1 MKASAVR
8 TIRFNRTPVPGKDA
22 VSYRLVPSCSSVPLR
37 WSGGSLVSDIDR
49 ITLRVI
55 RQTGDDTPVT
65 VPPSSW
71 GTEGISITC
80 SYGLGNDSAPGF
92 SYSPDDGISVN
103 VQASG
108 VTAYLVL
115 SGITVYTVTIPF
127 VSDGQP
133 GQPGADSVTWT
144 LVPSVTAVKYDTMT
158 GAYSPVA
165 LSCRL
170 MRHDGDAVTE
180 IDNPSGHGL
189 AMWFYVDSN
198 RAQYVPGMS
207 MQLVYPV
214 RPSRFAFSV
223 TKGTA
228 EVARADIPVVTNG
241 PYVPFPRLWDE
252 YPDDY
257 VFMQG
262 KDGEERRDLVLARD
276 GSSGRLY
283 ACACKL
289 THVKNAA
296 YPPLPAGGPGKG
308 HWVTGE
314 QQRFIA
320 TELLLAE
327 LAYVRNLMA
336 EYVQMRDAEG
346 NVLFEVFEGH
356 VTARTGTFENVRV
369 SGTVSA
375 GDPHGKR
382 VLLDPD
388 GKAVRIYDADGSE
401 CARLDGSSY
410 TYESVMPAAGQT
422 LPAPDGKAV
431 SMSAAASPTTAATDT
446 RVVMARSA
454 STATGIGSVRITVS
468 ADVSMPPDASPR
480 AAGSEMTPVMLK
492 TAYVYCTVAT
502 YDVKGA
508 LLDSSRLLVTACA
521 MKADG
526 SYSGSATRTYTVA
539 VPEGRHEISF
549 ELQATGDN
557 ASATVKLS
565 QATFV
570 ADAMMT
576 RYFGNGLALTKDTEN
591 YLIALYDST
600 AKRMRLLLGGIL
612 EVNGVRQPATVYAG
626 RVTDGSTSAS
636 VPATLTSRFYPGTS
650 AGVTLAKGSTPAAGY
665 TLRFPA
671 SYGLT
676 PANSLIRLTGYGG
689 VADKPTECPAK
700 PSLKSVAASGSDL
713 LVTVWVSDDAS
724 PNYGGFDIE
733 VCRTG

>member
-1 MKASAVR
+1 MAVNELATASVQL
-8 TIRFNRTPVPGKDA
+8 VWEKDPA
-22 VSYRLVPSCSSVPLR
+22 TFWTLVPSADNVSRRADGSVSPSVVSVDVVKTTGSEQERVKYGILRFSRNDYALEEELPVSASGTSNGVNIGSSSSVTFRLYDTDGR
-37 WSGGSLVSDIDR
+37 TLLANRR
-49 ITLRVI
+49 I
-55 RQTGDDTPVT
+55 PV
-65 VPPSSW
+65 V
-71 GTEGISITC
+71 
-80 SYGLGNDSAPGF
+80 D
-92 SYSPDDGISVN
+92 
-103 VQASG
+103 
-108 VTAYLVL
+108 
-115 SGITVYTVTIPF
+115 
-127 VSDGQP
+127 DGQP

-158 GAYSPVA
+158 GAYSPVT

-170 MRHDGDAVTE
+170 MRHDGDAVSE

-189 AMWFYVDSN
+189 AMWFCVDSN

-276 GSSGRLY
+276 DNSGRLY

-289 THVKNAA
+289 THVKNTA
-296 YPPLPAGGPGKG
+296 YPPLPTGGPGKD

-314 QQRFIA
+314 QQKFIA
-320 TELLLAE
+320 TELLLAK

-336 EYVQMRDAEG
+336 EYVQMYDAEG
-346 NVLFEVFEGH
+346 NILFEVYNGN
-356 VTARTGTFENVRV
+356 VVARTGTFENVRV
-369 SGTVSA
+369 SGSVSA

-480 AAGSEMTPVMLK
+480 AAGSEMTPVVLK

-502 YDVKGA
+502 YDVKGT
-508 LLDSSRLLVTACA
+508 LLDSSRLLVAACA
-521 MKADG
+521 MNADG

-549 ELQATGDN
+549 ELQATGDS
-557 ASATVKLS
+557 ASATVKLT

-576 RYFGNGLALTKDTEN
+576 RYFGNGFALTKDTEN

-636 VPATLTSRFYPGTS
+636 VGATLTSRFYPGTS
-650 AGVTLAKGSTPAAGY
+650 AGVTLTKGSTPAAGY

-700 PSLKSVAASGSDL
+700 PSLKSVAASGSNL

>member
-1 MKASAVR
+1 MAVNELATASVQLMWE
-8 TIRFNRTPVPGKDA
+8 KDPA
-22 VSYRLVPSCSSVPLR
+22 TFWTLVPSADNVSRRADGSVSPSVVSVDVVKTTGSEQERVKHGILRFSRNDYALEEELPVSASGTSNGVNIGSSSSVTFRLYDTDGR
-37 WSGGSLVSDIDR
+37 TLLANRR
-49 ITLRVI
+49 IPVV
-55 RQTGDDTPVT
+55 DD
-65 VPPSSW
+65 
-71 GTEGISITC
+71 
-80 SYGLGNDSAPGF
+80 
-92 SYSPDDGISVN
+92 
-103 VQASG
+103 
-108 VTAYLVL
+108 
-115 SGITVYTVTIPF
+115 
-127 VSDGQP
+127 

-170 MRHDGDAVTE
+170 MRHDGDAVSE

-189 AMWFYVDSN
+189 AMWFCVDSN

-262 KDGEERRDLVLARD
+262 KDGEGRRDLVLARD
-276 GSSGRLY
+276 DSSGRLY

-346 NVLFEVFEGH
+346 NVLFEVYNGN

-369 SGTVSA
+369 SGSVSA

-492 TAYVYCTVAT
+492 TAHVYCTVAT

-508 LLDSSRLLVTACA
+508 LLDSSRLLVAACA
-521 MKADG
+521 MNADG

-549 ELQATGDN
+549 ELQATGDS
-557 ASATVKLS
+557 ASAIVKLT

>member
-1 MKASAVR
+1 MAVNELATASVQL
-8 TIRFNRTPVPGKDA
+8 VWEKDPA
-22 VSYRLVPSCSSVPLR
+22 TFWTLVPSADNVSRRADGSVSPSVVSVDVVKTTGSEQERVKYGILRFSRNDYALEEELPVSASGTSNGVNIGSSSSVTFRLYDTDGR
-37 WSGGSLVSDIDR
+37 TLLANRR
-49 ITLRVI
+49 I
-55 RQTGDDTPVT
+55 PV
-65 VPPSSW
+65 V
-71 GTEGISITC
+71 
-80 SYGLGNDSAPGF
+80 D
-92 SYSPDDGISVN
+92 
-103 VQASG
+103 
-108 VTAYLVL
+108 
-115 SGITVYTVTIPF
+115 
-127 VSDGQP
+127 DGQP

-276 GSSGRLY
+276 DNSGRLY

-289 THVKNAA
+289 THVKNTA
-296 YPPLPAGGPGKG
+296 YPPLPTGGPGKD

-314 QQRFIA
+314 QQKFIA
-320 TELLLAE
+320 TELLLAK

-336 EYVQMRDAEG
+336 EYVQMYDAEG
-346 NVLFEVFEGH
+346 NILFEVYNGN
-356 VTARTGTFENVRV
+356 VVARTGTFENVRV
-369 SGTVSA
+369 SGSVSA

>member
-1 MKASAVR
+1 MAVNELATASVQL
-8 TIRFNRTPVPGKDA
+8 TWEKDPA
-22 VSYRLVPSCSSVPLR
+22 TFWTLVPSADNVSRRANGSVSPSVVSVDVVKTTGSEQERVKYGILRFSRNDYALEEELPVSASGTSNGVNIGSSSSVTFRLYDTDGR
-37 WSGGSLVSDIDR
+37 TLLANRR
-49 ITLRVI
+49 I
-55 RQTGDDTPVT
+55 PV
-65 VPPSSW
+65 V
-71 GTEGISITC
+71 
-80 SYGLGNDSAPGF
+80 D
-92 SYSPDDGISVN
+92 
-103 VQASG
+103 
-108 VTAYLVL
+108 
-115 SGITVYTVTIPF
+115 
-127 VSDGQP
+127 DGQP

-144 LVPSVTAVKYDTMT
+144 LVPSATAVRYDTMT

-170 MRHDGDAVTE
+170 MRHDGDAVSE

-189 AMWFYVDSN
+189 AMWFCVDNN

-207 MQLVYPV
+207 MPLVYPV

-276 GSSGRLY
+276 GNSGRLY

-289 THVKNAA
+289 THVKNEA
-296 YPPLPAGGPGKG
+296 YPPLPAGGPGKD

-314 QQRFIA
+314 QQKFIA

-336 EYVQMRDAEG
+336 EYVQMHDAEG
-346 NVLFEVFEGH
+346 NVLFEVYNGN
-356 VTARTGTFENVRV
+356 VVARTGTFENVRV

-549 ELQATGDN
+549 ELQATGDS
-557 ASATVKLS
+557 ASATVKLT

-576 RYFGNGLALTKDTEN
+576 RYFGNGFALTKDTEN

-636 VPATLTSRFYPGTS
+636 VGATLTSRFYPGTS
-650 AGVTLAKGSTPAAGY
+650 AGVTLAKGSSPAAGY

>member
-1 MKASAVR
+1 MAMNELATASVQL
-8 TIRFNRTPVPGKDA
+8 TWEKDPA
-22 VSYRLVPSCSSVPLR
+22 TFWTLVPSADNVSRRANGSVSPSVVSVDVVKTTGSEQERVKHGILRFSRNDYALEEELPVSVSGTSNGVNIGSSSSVTFRLYDTDGR
-37 WSGGSLVSDIDR
+37 TLLANRR
-49 ITLRVI
+49 I
-55 RQTGDDTPVT
+55 PV
-65 VPPSSW
+65 V
-71 GTEGISITC
+71 
-80 SYGLGNDSAPGF
+80 D
-92 SYSPDDGISVN
+92 
-103 VQASG
+103 
-108 VTAYLVL
+108 
-115 SGITVYTVTIPF
+115 
-127 VSDGQP
+127 DGQP

-241 PYVPFPRLWDE
+241 PYVPFLRLWDE

-262 KDGEERRDLVLARD
+262 KDGEARRDLVLARD
-276 GSSGRLY
+276 DNSGRLY

-296 YPPLPAGGPGKG
+296 YPPLPAGGPGKD

-314 QQRFIA
+314 QQEFIA
-320 TELLLAE
+320 TKLMLAE
-327 LAYVRNLMA
+327 LARVRNLMA
-336 EYVQMRDAEG
+336 EYVQMCDAEG
-346 NVLFEVFEGH
+346 NILFEVFEGH
-356 VTARTGTFENVRV
+356 VIARTGTFENVKV

-454 STATGIGSVRITVS
+454 ATATGIGSVRITVS

-480 AAGSEMTPVMLK
+480 ATGSEMTPVMLK

-508 LLDSSRLLVTACA
+508 LLDSSRLLVAACA
-521 MKADG
+521 MNADG

-549 ELQATGDN
+549 ELQATGDS

-576 RYFGNGLALTKDTEN
+576 RYFGNGFALTKDTEN

-650 AGVTLAKGSTPAAGY
+650 AGVTLAKGTTPAAGY

>member
-1 MKASAVR
+1 MAVNELATASVQL
-8 TIRFNRTPVPGKDA
+8 VWEKDPA
-22 VSYRLVPSCSSVPLR
+22 TFWTLVPSADNVSRRADGSVSPSVVSVDVVKTTGSEQERVKYGILRFSRNDYALEEELPVSASGTSNGVNIGSSSSVTFRLYDTDGR
-37 WSGGSLVSDIDR
+37 TLLANRR
-49 ITLRVI
+49 I
-55 RQTGDDTPVT
+55 PV
-65 VPPSSW
+65 V
-71 GTEGISITC
+71 
-80 SYGLGNDSAPGF
+80 D
-92 SYSPDDGISVN
+92 
-103 VQASG
+103 
-108 VTAYLVL
+108 
-115 SGITVYTVTIPF
+115 
-127 VSDGQP
+127 DGQP

-158 GAYSPVA
+158 GAYSPVT

-170 MRHDGDAVTE
+170 MRHDGDAVSE

-189 AMWFYVDSN
+189 AMWFCVDSN

-276 GSSGRLY
+276 DNSGRLY

-289 THVKNAA
+289 THVKNTA
-296 YPPLPAGGPGKG
+296 YPPLPTGGPGKD

-314 QQRFIA
+314 QQKFIA
-320 TELLLAE
+320 TELLLAK

-336 EYVQMRDAEG
+336 EYVQMYDAEG
-346 NVLFEVFEGH
+346 NILFEVYNGN
-356 VTARTGTFENVRV
+356 VVARTGTFENVRV
-369 SGTVSA
+369 SGSVSA

-549 ELQATGDN
+549 ELQATGDS

-576 RYFGNGLALTKDTEN
+576 RYFGNGFALTKDTEN

>member
-1 MKASAVR
+1 MAVNELATASVQL
-8 TIRFNRTPVPGKDA
+8 VWEKDPA
-22 VSYRLVPSCSSVPLR
+22 TFWTLVPSADNVSRRADGSVSPSVVSVDVVKTTGSEQERVKYGILRFSRNDYALEEELPVSASGTSNGVNIGSSSSVTFRLYDTDGR
-37 WSGGSLVSDIDR
+37 TLLANRR
-49 ITLRVI
+49 I
-55 RQTGDDTPVT
+55 PV
-65 VPPSSW
+65 V
-71 GTEGISITC
+71 
-80 SYGLGNDSAPGF
+80 D
-92 SYSPDDGISVN
+92 
-103 VQASG
+103 
-108 VTAYLVL
+108 
-115 SGITVYTVTIPF
+115 
-127 VSDGQP
+127 DGQP

-158 GAYSPVA
+158 GAYSPVT

-170 MRHDGDAVTE
+170 MRHDGDAVSE

-189 AMWFYVDSN
+189 AMWFCVDSN

-276 GSSGRLY
+276 DNSGRLY

-289 THVKNAA
+289 THVKNTA
-296 YPPLPAGGPGKG
+296 YPPLPTGGPGKD

-314 QQRFIA
+314 QQKFIA
-320 TELLLAE
+320 TELLLAK

-336 EYVQMRDAEG
+336 EYVQMYDAEG
-346 NVLFEVFEGH
+346 NILFEVYNGN
-356 VTARTGTFENVRV
+356 VVARTGTFENVRV
-369 SGTVSA
+369 SGSVSA

-549 ELQATGDN
+549 ELQATGDS

-576 RYFGNGLALTKDTEN
+576 RYFGNGFALTKDTEN

-636 VPATLTSRFYPGTS
+636 VGATLTSRFYPGTS
-650 AGVTLAKGSTPAAGY
+650 AGVTLTKGTTPAAGY

>member
-1 MKASAVR
+1 MAMNELATASVQL
-8 TIRFNRTPVPGKDA
+8 TWEKDPA
-22 VSYRLVPSCSSVPLR
+22 TFWTLVPSADNVSRRANGSVSPSVVSVDVVKTTGSEQERVKHGILRFSRNDYALEEELPVSASGTSNGVNIGSSSSVTFRLYDTDGR
-37 WSGGSLVSDIDR
+37 TLLANRR
-49 ITLRVI
+49 I
-55 RQTGDDTPVT
+55 PV
-65 VPPSSW
+65 V
-71 GTEGISITC
+71 
-80 SYGLGNDSAPGF
+80 D
-92 SYSPDDGISVN
+92 
-103 VQASG
+103 
-108 VTAYLVL
+108 
-115 SGITVYTVTIPF
+115 
-127 VSDGQP
+127 DGQP

-241 PYVPFPRLWDE
+241 PYVPFLRLWDE

-262 KDGEERRDLVLARD
+262 KDGEARRDLVLARD
-276 GSSGRLY
+276 DNSGRLY

-296 YPPLPAGGPGKG
+296 YPPLPAGGPGKD

-314 QQRFIA
+314 QQEFIA
-320 TELLLAE
+320 TKLMLAE
-327 LAYVRNLMA
+327 LARVRNLMA
-336 EYVQMRDAEG
+336 EYVQMCDAEG
-346 NVLFEVFEGH
+346 NILFEVFEGH
-356 VTARTGTFENVRV
+356 VIARTGTFENVKV

-454 STATGIGSVRITVS
+454 ATATGIGSVRITVS

-480 AAGSEMTPVMLK
+480 ATGSEMTPVMLK

-508 LLDSSRLLVTACA
+508 LLDSSRLLVAACA
-521 MKADG
+521 MNADG

-549 ELQATGDN
+549 ELQATGDS

-576 RYFGNGLALTKDTEN
+576 RYFGNGFALTKDTEN

-650 AGVTLAKGSTPAAGY
+650 AGVTLAKGTTPAAGY

-700 PSLKSVAASGSDL
+700 PSLKSVAASGGDL

>member
-1 MKASAVR
+1 MAMNELATASVQL
-8 TIRFNRTPVPGKDA
+8 VWEKDPA
-22 VSYRLVPSCSSVPLR
+22 TFWTLVPSADNVSRRADGSVSPSVVSVDVVKTTGSEQERVKHGILRFSRNDYALEEELPVSASGTSNGVNIGSSSSVTFRLYDTNGR
-37 WSGGSLVSDIDR
+37 TLLANRR
-49 ITLRVI
+49 IPVV
-55 RQTGDDTPVT
+55 DD
-65 VPPSSW
+65 
-71 GTEGISITC
+71 
-80 SYGLGNDSAPGF
+80 
-92 SYSPDDGISVN
+92 
-103 VQASG
+103 
-108 VTAYLVL
+108 
-115 SGITVYTVTIPF
+115 
-127 VSDGQP
+127 

-170 MRHDGDAVTE
+170 FRHEGDAVTE
-180 IDNPSGHGL
+180 IDSPSGHGL

-262 KDGEERRDLVLARD
+262 KDGEGRRDLVLARD

-296 YPPLPAGGPGKG
+296 YPPLPAGGPGKD

-314 QQRFIA
+314 QQKFIA

-346 NVLFEVFEGH
+346 NVLFEVYNGN
-356 VTARTGTFENVRV
+356 VVARTGTFENVRV
-369 SGTVSA
+369 SGSVSA

-410 TYESVMPAAGQT
+410 AYESVMPAAGQT

-502 YDVKGA
+502 YDVKGT

-521 MKADG
+521 MNADG

-549 ELQATGDN
+549 ELQATGDS
-557 ASATVKLS
+557 ASATVKLT

-576 RYFGNGLALTKDTEN
+576 RYFGNGFALTKDTEN

-636 VPATLTSRFYPGTS
+636 VGATLTSRFYPGTS

>member
-1 MKASAVR
+1 M
-8 TIRFNRTPVPGKDA
+8 
-22 VSYRLVPSCSSVPLR
+22 
-37 WSGGSLVSDIDR
+37 
-49 ITLRVI
+49 
-55 RQTGDDTPVT
+55 
-65 VPPSSW
+65 
-71 GTEGISITC
+71 
-80 SYGLGNDSAPGF
+80 
-92 SYSPDDGISVN
+92 
-103 VQASG
+103 
-108 VTAYLVL
+108 
-115 SGITVYTVTIPF
+115 
-127 VSDGQP
+127 
-133 GQPGADSVTWT
+133 
-144 LVPSVTAVKYDTMT
+144 KYDTMT
-158 GAYSPVA
+158 GAYSPVT

-422 LPAPDGKAV
+422 LPAPDG
-431 SMSAAASPTTAATDT
+431 
-446 RVVMARSA
+446 
-454 STATGIGSVRITVS
+454 
-468 ADVSMPPDASPR
+468 
-480 AAGSEMTPVMLK
+480 
-492 TAYVYCTVAT
+492 
-502 YDVKGA
+502 
-508 LLDSSRLLVTACA
+508 
-521 MKADG
+521 
-526 SYSGSATRTYTVA
+526 
-539 VPEGRHEISF
+539 
-549 ELQATGDN
+549 
-557 ASATVKLS
+557 
-565 QATFV
+565 
-570 ADAMMT
+570 
-576 RYFGNGLALTKDTEN
+576 
-591 YLIALYDST
+591 
-600 AKRMRLLLGGIL
+600 
-612 EVNGVRQPATVYAG
+612 
-626 RVTDGSTSAS
+626 
-636 VPATLTSRFYPGTS
+636 
-650 AGVTLAKGSTPAAGY
+650 
-665 TLRFPA
+665 
-671 SYGLT
+671 
-676 PANSLIRLTGYGG
+676 
-689 VADKPTECPAK
+689 
-700 PSLKSVAASGSDL
+700 
-713 LVTVWVSDDAS
+713 
-724 PNYGGFDIE
+724 
-733 VCRTG
+733 

>member
-1 MKASAVR
+1 MAVNELATASVQL
-8 TIRFNRTPVPGKDA
+8 VWEKDPA
-22 VSYRLVPSCSSVPLR
+22 TFWTLVPSADNVSRRADGSVSPSVVSVDVVKTTGSEQERVKYGILRFSRNDYALEEELPVSASGTSNGVNIGSSSSVTFRLYDTDGR
-37 WSGGSLVSDIDR
+37 TLLANRR
-49 ITLRVI
+49 I
-55 RQTGDDTPVT
+55 PV
-65 VPPSSW
+65 V
-71 GTEGISITC
+71 
-80 SYGLGNDSAPGF
+80 D
-92 SYSPDDGISVN
+92 
-103 VQASG
+103 
-108 VTAYLVL
+108 
-115 SGITVYTVTIPF
+115 
-127 VSDGQP
+127 DGQP

-276 GSSGRLY
+276 DNSGRLY

-289 THVKNAA
+289 THVKNTA
-296 YPPLPAGGPGKG
+296 YPPLPTGGPGKD

-314 QQRFIA
+314 QQKFIA
-320 TELLLAE
+320 TELLLAK

-336 EYVQMRDAEG
+336 EYVQMYDAEG
-346 NVLFEVFEGH
+346 NILFEVYNGN
-356 VTARTGTFENVRV
+356 VVARTGTFENVRV
-369 SGTVSA
+369 SGSVSA

-549 ELQATGDN
+549 ELQATGDS

-576 RYFGNGLALTKDTEN
+576 RYFGNGFALTKDTEN

-636 VPATLTSRFYPGTS
+636 VGATLTSRFYPGTS
-650 AGVTLAKGSTPAAGY
+650 AGVTLTKGTTPAAGY

>member
-1 MKASAVR
+1 MAVNEFATASVQLVWEKNPA
-8 TIRFNRTPVPGKDA
+8 TFWT
-22 VSYRLVPSCSSVPLR
+22 LVPSADNVSRRADGSVSPSVVSVDVVKTTGSEQERVKYGILRFSRNDYALEEELPVSASGTSNGVNIGDSSSVTFRLYDTDGR
-37 WSGGSLVSDIDR
+37 TLLANRR
-49 ITLRVI
+49 I
-55 RQTGDDTPVT
+55 PV
-65 VPPSSW
+65 V
-71 GTEGISITC
+71 
-80 SYGLGNDSAPGF
+80 D
-92 SYSPDDGISVN
+92 
-103 VQASG
+103 
-108 VTAYLVL
+108 
-115 SGITVYTVTIPF
+115 
-127 VSDGQP
+127 DGQP

-144 LVPSVTAVKYDTMT
+144 LVPSVTAVRYDTMT

-170 MRHDGDAVTE
+170 MRHDGDAVSE

-189 AMWFYVDSN
+189 AMWFCVDSD

-214 RPSRFAFSV
+214 RPSRFAFVV
-223 TKGTA
+223 TKGTV
-228 EVARADIPVVTNG
+228 EVARVDIPVVTNG
-241 PYVPFPRLWDE
+241 PYVPYPRLWDE

-257 VFMQG
+257 TFMQG
-262 KDGEERRDLVLARD
+262 KDGEARRDLVLARD

-296 YPPLPAGGPGKG
+296 YPPLPAGGPGKD

-314 QQRFIA
+314 QQNFIA
-320 TELLLAE
+320 TQLMLAE

-336 EYVQMRDAEG
+336 EYVQMRDTEG

-356 VTARTGTFENVRV
+356 VIARTGTFENVRV
-369 SGTVSA
+369 SGSVSA

-431 SMSAAASPTTAATDT
+431 TMSAAASPTTAATDT

-468 ADVSMPPDASPR
+468 ADVFMPPDASPR

-508 LLDSSRLLVTACA
+508 LLDSSRLLVAACA
-521 MKADG
+521 MNADG

-549 ELQATGDN
+549 ELQATGDS
-557 ASATVKLS
+557 ASAIVKLT

-576 RYFGNGLALTKDTEN
+576 RYFGNGFALTKDTEN

>member
-1 MKASAVR
+1 MAMNELATASVQL
-8 TIRFNRTPVPGKDA
+8 VWEKDPA
-22 VSYRLVPSCSSVPLR
+22 TFWTLVPSADNVSRRADGSVSPSVVSVDVVKTTGSEQERVKHGILRFSRNDYALEEELPVSASGTSNGVNIGSSSSVTFRLYDTNGR
-37 WSGGSLVSDIDR
+37 TLLANRR
-49 ITLRVI
+49 IPVV
-55 RQTGDDTPVT
+55 DD
-65 VPPSSW
+65 
-71 GTEGISITC
+71 
-80 SYGLGNDSAPGF
+80 
-92 SYSPDDGISVN
+92 
-103 VQASG
+103 
-108 VTAYLVL
+108 
-115 SGITVYTVTIPF
+115 
-127 VSDGQP
+127 

-170 MRHDGDAVTE
+170 FRHEGDAVTE
-180 IDNPSGHGL
+180 IDSPSGHGL

-262 KDGEERRDLVLARD
+262 KDGEGRRDLVLARD

-296 YPPLPAGGPGKG
+296 YPPLPAGGPGKD

-314 QQRFIA
+314 QQKFIA

-346 NVLFEVFEGH
+346 NVLFEVYNGN
-356 VTARTGTFENVRV
+356 VVARTGTFENVRV
-369 SGTVSA
+369 SGSVSA

-410 TYESVMPAAGQT
+410 AYESVMPAAGQT

-502 YDVKGA
+502 YDVKGT

-549 ELQATGDN
+549 ELQATGDS
-557 ASATVKLS
+557 ASATVKLT

-576 RYFGNGLALTKDTEN
+576 RYFGNGFALTKDTEN

-636 VPATLTSRFYPGTS
+636 VGATLTSRFYPGTS

>member
-1 MKASAVR
+1 MAVNELATASVQL
-8 TIRFNRTPVPGKDA
+8 VWEKDPA
-22 VSYRLVPSCSSVPLR
+22 TFWTLVPSADNVSRRADGSVSPSVVSVDVVKTTGSEQERVKYGILRFSRNDYALEEELPVSASGTSNGVNIGSSSSVTFRLYDTDGR
-37 WSGGSLVSDIDR
+37 TLLANRR
-49 ITLRVI
+49 I
-55 RQTGDDTPVT
+55 PV
-65 VPPSSW
+65 V
-71 GTEGISITC
+71 
-80 SYGLGNDSAPGF
+80 D
-92 SYSPDDGISVN
+92 
-103 VQASG
+103 
-108 VTAYLVL
+108 
-115 SGITVYTVTIPF
+115 
-127 VSDGQP
+127 DGQP

-158 GAYSPVA
+158 GAYSPVT

-170 MRHDGDAVTE
+170 MRHDGDAVSE

-189 AMWFYVDSN
+189 AMWFCVDSN

-276 GSSGRLY
+276 DNSGRLY

-289 THVKNAA
+289 THVKNTA
-296 YPPLPAGGPGKG
+296 YPPLPTGGPGKD

-314 QQRFIA
+314 QQKFIA
-320 TELLLAE
+320 TELLLAK

-336 EYVQMRDAEG
+336 EYVQMYDAEG
-346 NVLFEVFEGH
+346 NILFEVYNGN
-356 VTARTGTFENVRV
+356 VVARTGTFENVRV
-369 SGTVSA
+369 SGSVSA

-502 YDVKGA
+502 YDVKGT

-549 ELQATGDN
+549 ELQATGDS

-636 VPATLTSRFYPGTS
+636 VGATLTSRFYPGTS
-650 AGVTLAKGSTPAAGY
+650 AGVTLTKGTTPAAGY

>member
-1 MKASAVR
+1 MAVNELATASVQL
-8 TIRFNRTPVPGKDA
+8 TWEKDPA
-22 VSYRLVPSCSSVPLR
+22 TFWTLVPSADNVSRRADGSVSPSVVSVDVVKTTGSEQERVKYGILRFSRNDYALEEELPVSASGTSNGVNIGSSSSVTFRLYDTDGR
-37 WSGGSLVSDIDR
+37 TLLANRR
-49 ITLRVI
+49 I
-55 RQTGDDTPVT
+55 PV
-65 VPPSSW
+65 V
-71 GTEGISITC
+71 
-80 SYGLGNDSAPGF
+80 D
-92 SYSPDDGISVN
+92 
-103 VQASG
+103 
-108 VTAYLVL
+108 
-115 SGITVYTVTIPF
+115 
-127 VSDGQP
+127 DGQP
-133 GQPGADSVTWT
+133 GEPGADSVTWT
-144 LVPSVTAVKYDTMT
+144 LVPSATAVKYDTMT

-170 MRHDGDAVTE
+170 MRHDGDAVSE

-189 AMWFYVDSN
+189 AMWFCVDSN
-198 RAQYVPGMS
+198 RVQYVPGMS
-207 MQLVYPV
+207 MQLLYPV

-296 YPPLPAGGPGKG
+296 YPPLPAGGPGKD

-314 QQRFIA
+314 QQKFIA

-336 EYVQMRDAEG
+336 EYVQMRDTEG

-356 VTARTGTFENVRV
+356 VIARTGTFENVRV
-369 SGTVSA
+369 SGSVSA

-431 SMSAAASPTTAATDT
+431 TMSAAASPTTAATDT

-480 AAGSEMTPVMLK
+480 AAGSEMTPVMFK
-492 TAYVYCTVAT
+492 TAHVYCTVAT

-508 LLDSSRLLVTACA
+508 LLDSSRLLVAACA

-549 ELQATGDN
+549 ELQATGDS
-557 ASATVKLS
+557 ASATVKLT

-576 RYFGNGLALTKDTEN
+576 RYFGNGFALTKDTEN

-650 AGVTLAKGSTPAAGY
+650 AGVTLSKGLTPVAGY

-676 PANSLIRLTGYGG
+676 PANSIIRLTGYGG

>member
-1 MKASAVR
+1 MAVNELATASVQL
-8 TIRFNRTPVPGKDA
+8 TWEKDPA
-22 VSYRLVPSCSSVPLR
+22 TFWTLVPSADNVSRRADGSVSPSVVSVDVVRTTGSEQERVKYGILRFSRNDYALEEDIPVSASGTSNGVNIGSSSSVTFRLYDTDGR
-37 WSGGSLVSDIDR
+37 TLLANRR
-49 ITLRVI
+49 I
-55 RQTGDDTPVT
+55 PV
-65 VPPSSW
+65 V
-71 GTEGISITC
+71 
-80 SYGLGNDSAPGF
+80 D
-92 SYSPDDGISVN
+92 
-103 VQASG
+103 
-108 VTAYLVL
+108 
-115 SGITVYTVTIPF
+115 
-127 VSDGQP
+127 DGQP
-133 GQPGADSVTWT
+133 GEPGADSVTWT

-170 MRHDGDAVTE
+170 MRHDGDAVSE
-180 IDNPSGHGL
+180 IDNPSDHGL
-189 AMWFYVDSN
+189 AIWFCIDSN

-296 YPPLPAGGPGKG
+296 YPPLPAGGPGKD

-314 QQRFIA
+314 QQKFIA

-369 SGTVSA
+369 SGSVSA

-431 SMSAAASPTTAATDT
+431 TMSAAASPTTAATDT
-446 RVVMARSA
+446 RVVMAHSA

-508 LLDSSRLLVTACA
+508 LLDSSRLLVAACA
-521 MKADG
+521 MNADG

-549 ELQATGDN
+549 ELQATGDS
-557 ASATVKLS
+557 ASATVKLT

-576 RYFGNGLALTKDTEN
+576 RYFGNGFALTKDTEN

-636 VPATLTSRFYPGTS
+636 VGATLTSRFYPGTS
-650 AGVTLAKGSTPAAGY
+650 AGVTLTKGSTPAAGY

>member
-1 MKASAVR
+1 MAMNELATASVQL
-8 TIRFNRTPVPGKDA
+8 VWEKDPA
-22 VSYRLVPSCSSVPLR
+22 TFWTLVPSADNVSRRADGSVSPSVVSVDVVKTTGSEQERVKHGILRFSRNDYALEEELPVSASGTSNGVNIGSSSSVTFRLYDTNGR
-37 WSGGSLVSDIDR
+37 TLLANRR
-49 ITLRVI
+49 IPVV
-55 RQTGDDTPVT
+55 DD
-65 VPPSSW
+65 
-71 GTEGISITC
+71 
-80 SYGLGNDSAPGF
+80 
-92 SYSPDDGISVN
+92 
-103 VQASG
+103 
-108 VTAYLVL
+108 
-115 SGITVYTVTIPF
+115 
-127 VSDGQP
+127 

-170 MRHDGDAVTE
+170 FRHEGDAVTE
-180 IDNPSGHGL
+180 IDSPSGHGL

-214 RPSRFAFSV
+214 RTSRFAFSV

-262 KDGEERRDLVLARD
+262 KDGEGRRDLVLARD

-296 YPPLPAGGPGKG
+296 YPPLPAGGPGKD

-314 QQRFIA
+314 QQKFIA

-346 NVLFEVFEGH
+346 NVLFEVYNGN
-356 VTARTGTFENVRV
+356 VVARTGTFENVRV
-369 SGTVSA
+369 SGSVSA

-410 TYESVMPAAGQT
+410 AYESVMPAAGQT

-502 YDVKGA
+502 YDVKGT

-549 ELQATGDN
+549 ELQATGDS
-557 ASATVKLS
+557 ASATVKLT

-576 RYFGNGLALTKDTEN
+576 RYFGNGFALTKDTEN

-636 VPATLTSRFYPGTS
+636 VGATLTSRFYPGTS

>member
-1 MKASAVR
+1 MAVNELATASVQL
-8 TIRFNRTPVPGKDA
+8 VWEKDPA
-22 VSYRLVPSCSSVPLR
+22 TFWTLVPSADNVSRRADGSVSPSVVSVDVVKTTGSEQERVKYGILRFSRNDYALEEELPVSASGTSNGVNIGSSSSVTFRLYDTDGR
-37 WSGGSLVSDIDR
+37 TLLANRR
-49 ITLRVI
+49 I
-55 RQTGDDTPVT
+55 PV
-65 VPPSSW
+65 V
-71 GTEGISITC
+71 
-80 SYGLGNDSAPGF
+80 D
-92 SYSPDDGISVN
+92 
-103 VQASG
+103 
-108 VTAYLVL
+108 
-115 SGITVYTVTIPF
+115 
-127 VSDGQP
+127 DGQP

-158 GAYSPVA
+158 GAYSPVT

-170 MRHDGDAVTE
+170 MRHDGDAVSE

-189 AMWFYVDSN
+189 AMWFCVDSN

-276 GSSGRLY
+276 DNSGRLY

-289 THVKNAA
+289 THVKNTA
-296 YPPLPAGGPGKG
+296 YPPLPTGGPGKD

-314 QQRFIA
+314 QQKFIA
-320 TELLLAE
+320 TELLLAK

-336 EYVQMRDAEG
+336 EYVQMYDAEG
-346 NVLFEVFEGH
+346 NILFEVYNDN
-356 VTARTGTFENVRV
+356 VVARTGTFENVRV
-369 SGTVSA
+369 SGSVSA

-454 STATGIGSVRITVS
+454 STATGIGSVRIFQFS
-468 ADVSMPPDASPR
+468 SP
-480 AAGSEMTPVMLK
+480 
-492 TAYVYCTVAT
+492 
-502 YDVKGA
+502 
-508 LLDSSRLLVTACA
+508 
-521 MKADG
+521 
-526 SYSGSATRTYTVA
+526 
-539 VPEGRHEISF
+539 
-549 ELQATGDN
+549 
-557 ASATVKLS
+557 
-565 QATFV
+565 
-570 ADAMMT
+570 
-576 RYFGNGLALTKDTEN
+576 YF
-591 YLIALYDST
+591 
-600 AKRMRLLLGGIL
+600 
-612 EVNGVRQPATVYAG
+612 
-626 RVTDGSTSAS
+626 TS
-636 VPATLTSRFYPGTS
+636 
-650 AGVTLAKGSTPAAGY
+650 
-665 TLRFPA
+665 
-671 SYGLT
+671 
-676 PANSLIRLTGYGG
+676 
-689 VADKPTECPAK
+689 
-700 PSLKSVAASGSDL
+700 
-713 LVTVWVSDDAS
+713 
-724 PNYGGFDIE
+724 
-733 VCRTG
+733 

>member
-1 MKASAVR
+1 MAVNELATASVQL
-8 TIRFNRTPVPGKDA
+8 VWEKDPA
-22 VSYRLVPSCSSVPLR
+22 TFWTLVPSADNVSRRADGSVSPSVVSVDVVKTTGSEQERVKYGILRFSRNDYALEEELPVSASGTSNGVNIGSSSSVTFRLYDTDGR
-37 WSGGSLVSDIDR
+37 TLLANRR
-49 ITLRVI
+49 I
-55 RQTGDDTPVT
+55 PV
-65 VPPSSW
+65 V
-71 GTEGISITC
+71 
-80 SYGLGNDSAPGF
+80 D
-92 SYSPDDGISVN
+92 
-103 VQASG
+103 
-108 VTAYLVL
+108 
-115 SGITVYTVTIPF
+115 
-127 VSDGQP
+127 DGQP

-158 GAYSPVA
+158 GAYSPVT

-170 MRHDGDAVTE
+170 MRHDGDAVSE

-189 AMWFYVDSN
+189 AMWFCVDSN

-276 GSSGRLY
+276 DNSGRLY

-289 THVKNAA
+289 THVKNTA
-296 YPPLPAGGPGKG
+296 YPPLPTGGPGKD

-314 QQRFIA
+314 QQKFIA
-320 TELLLAE
+320 TELLLAK

-336 EYVQMRDAEG
+336 EYVQMYDAEG
-346 NVLFEVFEGH
+346 NILFEVYNGN
-356 VTARTGTFENVRV
+356 VVARTGTFENVRV
-369 SGTVSA
+369 SGSVSA

-549 ELQATGDN
+549 ELQATGDS

>member
-1 MKASAVR
+1 MAVNELATASVQL
-8 TIRFNRTPVPGKDA
+8 VWEKDPA
-22 VSYRLVPSCSSVPLR
+22 TFWTLVPSADNVSRRADGSVSPSVVSVDVVKTTGSEQERVKYGILRFSRNDYALEEELPVSASGTSNGVNIGSSSSVTFRLYDTDGR
-37 WSGGSLVSDIDR
+37 TLLANRR
-49 ITLRVI
+49 I
-55 RQTGDDTPVT
+55 PV
-65 VPPSSW
+65 V
-71 GTEGISITC
+71 
-80 SYGLGNDSAPGF
+80 D
-92 SYSPDDGISVN
+92 
-103 VQASG
+103 
-108 VTAYLVL
+108 
-115 SGITVYTVTIPF
+115 
-127 VSDGQP
+127 DGQP

-276 GSSGRLY
+276 DNSGRLY

-289 THVKNAA
+289 THVKNTA
-296 YPPLPAGGPGKG
+296 YPPLPTGGPGKD

-314 QQRFIA
+314 QQKFIA
-320 TELLLAE
+320 TELLLAK

-336 EYVQMRDAEG
+336 EYVQMYDAEG
-346 NVLFEVFEGH
+346 NILFEVYNGN
-356 VTARTGTFENVRV
+356 VVARTGTFENVRV
-369 SGTVSA
+369 SGSVSA

-576 RYFGNGLALTKDTEN
+576 RYFGNGFALTKDTEN

-636 VPATLTSRFYPGTS
+636 VGATLTSRFYPGTS
-650 AGVTLAKGSTPAAGY
+650 AGVTLTKGTTPAAGY

>member
-1 MKASAVR
+1 MAVNELATASVQL
-8 TIRFNRTPVPGKDA
+8 VWEKDPA
-22 VSYRLVPSCSSVPLR
+22 TFWTLVPSADNVSRRADGSVSPSVVSVDVVRTTGSEQERVKHGILRFSRNDYALEEELPVSASGTSNGVNIGSSSSVTFRLYDTDGR
-37 WSGGSLVSDIDR
+37 TLLANRR
-49 ITLRVI
+49 I
-55 RQTGDDTPVT
+55 PV
-65 VPPSSW
+65 V
-71 GTEGISITC
+71 
-80 SYGLGNDSAPGF
+80 D
-92 SYSPDDGISVN
+92 
-103 VQASG
+103 
-108 VTAYLVL
+108 
-115 SGITVYTVTIPF
+115 
-127 VSDGQP
+127 DGQP

-144 LVPSVTAVKYDTMT
+144 LLPSVTAVKYDTMT

-189 AMWFYVDSN
+189 AMWFCVDSN

-207 MQLVYPV
+207 MPLVYPV

-241 PYVPFPRLWDE
+241 PYVPFLRLWDE

-262 KDGEERRDLVLARD
+262 KDGEARRDLVLARD

-296 YPPLPAGGPGKG
+296 YPPLPAGGPGKD

-336 EYVQMRDAEG
+336 EYVQMHDAEG
-346 NVLFEVFEGH
+346 NVLFEVYNGN
-356 VTARTGTFENVRV
+356 VVARTGTFENVRV
-369 SGTVSA
+369 SGSVSA

-431 SMSAAASPTTAATDT
+431 TMSAAASPTTAATDT

-468 ADVSMPPDASPR
+468 ADVFMPPDASPR

-508 LLDSSRLLVTACA
+508 LLDSSRLLVAACA

-549 ELQATGDN
+549 ELQATGDS
-557 ASATVKLS
+557 ASASVKLT

-576 RYFGNGLALTKDTEN
+576 RYFGNGFALTKDTEN

-600 AKRMRLLLGGIL
+600 AKRMRLLLGGVL

>member
-1 MKASAVR
+1 MAVNELATASVQL
-8 TIRFNRTPVPGKDA
+8 VWEKDPA
-22 VSYRLVPSCSSVPLR
+22 TFWTLVPSADNVSRRADGSVSPSVVSVDVVKTTGSEQERVKYGILRFSRNDYALEEELPVSASGTSNGVNIGSSSSVTFRLYDTDGR
-37 WSGGSLVSDIDR
+37 TLLANRR
-49 ITLRVI
+49 I
-55 RQTGDDTPVT
+55 PV
-65 VPPSSW
+65 V
-71 GTEGISITC
+71 
-80 SYGLGNDSAPGF
+80 D
-92 SYSPDDGISVN
+92 
-103 VQASG
+103 
-108 VTAYLVL
+108 
-115 SGITVYTVTIPF
+115 
-127 VSDGQP
+127 DGQP

-158 GAYSPVA
+158 GAYSPVT

-170 MRHDGDAVTE
+170 MRHDGDAVSE

-189 AMWFYVDSN
+189 AMWFCVDSN

-276 GSSGRLY
+276 DNSGRLY

-289 THVKNAA
+289 THVKNTA
-296 YPPLPAGGPGKG
+296 YPPLPTGGPGKD

-314 QQRFIA
+314 QQKFIA
-320 TELLLAE
+320 TELLLAK

-336 EYVQMRDAEG
+336 EYVQMYDAEG
-346 NVLFEVFEGH
+346 NILFEVYNGN
-356 VTARTGTFENVRV
+356 VVARTGTFENVRV
-369 SGTVSA
+369 SGSVSA

-576 RYFGNGLALTKDTEN
+576 RYFGNGFALTKDTEN